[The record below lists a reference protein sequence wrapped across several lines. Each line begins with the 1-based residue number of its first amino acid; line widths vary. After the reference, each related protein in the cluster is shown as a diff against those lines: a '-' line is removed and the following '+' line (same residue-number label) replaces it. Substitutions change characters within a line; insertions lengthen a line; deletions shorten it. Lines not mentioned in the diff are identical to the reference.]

1 VISHK
6 DVKSVEASG
15 PGKKRVESASE
26 KEYEL
31 KDDKWGSV
39 ELPVVAFS
47 SELKSLDSLPIVWRR
62 GEAAGDAASGDE
74 GDGERDS
81 SGDGPA
87 DRSACS
93 ARFKFALLDFLR
105 FNNTGVSE
113 HPGWGDNDA
122 FSSELKEMASIE
134 GYLRGVCN
142 VCAERW
148 RDMRYVM
155 DRGMGRACCGVSGMR
170 KRELGSVWEPHT

>member
-6 DVKSVEASG
+6 DAKLVEASG

-31 KDDKWGSV
+31 KDDRWGSV
-39 ELPVVAFS
+39 ELFVVAFS
-47 SELKSLDSLPIVWRR
+47 SELKSLDSLPIVWRG
-62 GEAAGDAASGDE
+62 GEAAGDAASSDR

-87 DRSACS
+87 DRSVCS
-93 ARFKFALLDFLR
+93 ARFKFALFDLLR

-113 HPGWGDNDA
+113 HPGRADNDT
-122 FSSELKEMASIE
+122 FSSELKEMASIK
-134 GYLRGVCN
+134 GHLRGARKVG
-142 VCAERW
+142 AERW
-148 RDMRYVM
+148 GDMRYVM
-155 DRGMGRACCGVSGMR
+155 DRVMGMACCGVRGMR
-170 KRELGSVWEPHT
+170 KRELGSVWAPHT